1 VSAGESSRA
10 RSDCGGIDLPNEP
23 SESSAALR
31 TASLCGSSSHV
42 IGGVST
48 IAEGRAAIALSQ
60 GGAKKRYPHTDPNED
75 AAGFALGEP
84 GALLVVADGHSGR
97 EAAEVAVGELLRRAV
112 ALFSDSAEVTRAQ
125 WATTALEML
134 AAVHAAILARVASGG
149 RDTARTT
156 LAMALVRPDDDLLA
170 FASAGDSHIF
180 RVGPSEVVD
189 LACDSER
196 RGRYL
201 GNPAADLGSLRDDC
215 VIGTETL
222 PGVRAVAL
230 ATDGISESGI
240 GVDLPEFTIG
250 ECADV
255 AEKAKPD
262 LRPLEFARSVTE
274 AALAAHR
281 SHRSGDN
288 IATAVTWLPH
298 VE

>member
-1 VSAGESSRA
+1 LA
-10 RSDCGGIDLPNEP
+10 NEP
-23 SESSAALR
+23 SESPATAKTAA
-31 TASLCGSSSHV
+31 LCGSGSEV

-48 IAEGRAAIALSQ
+48 IAEGGAAIALSQ

-75 AAGFALGEP
+75 AAGFALGES
-84 GALLVVADGHSGR
+84 GTLLVVADGHSGR
-97 EAAEVAVGELLRRAV
+97 EAAEVAVTGLLRQAD
-112 ALFSDSAEVTRAQ
+112 ALFSVSAEAAREQ
-125 WATTALEML
+125 WATTALEIL
-134 AAVHAAILARVASGG
+134 AAAHAAILARVASGG

-156 LAMALVRPDDDLLA
+156 LAMALVRPSDDLLA

-180 RVGPSEVVD
+180 RVGHREVVD
-189 LACDSER
+189 LTGNPER

-201 GNPAADLGSLRDDC
+201 GNPAADLASLRDEV
-215 VIGTETL
+215 VIGTESISD
-222 PGVRAVAL
+222 VRAVAL

-250 ECADV
+250 ECADI

-262 LRPLEFARSVTE
+262 LRPLEFARSVAE

-288 IATAVTWLPH
+288 IASAVSWLSPT
-298 VE
+298 E